1 MIPIS
6 QGTFFLYPINPL
18 PLPMQA
24 ESSCKANAIKLA

>member
-6 QGTFFLYPINPL
+6 QGTFSPNPL